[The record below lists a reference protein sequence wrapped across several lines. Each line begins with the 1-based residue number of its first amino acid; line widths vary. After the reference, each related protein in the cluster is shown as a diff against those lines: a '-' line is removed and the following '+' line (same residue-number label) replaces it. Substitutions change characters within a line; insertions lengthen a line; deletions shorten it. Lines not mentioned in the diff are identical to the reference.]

1 VFEFGALA
9 FFEGVEDEFA
19 GVVLVEDFVSE
30 GFEDA
35 VKAHAGRGVDAEVE
49 IRAAA
54 FDDHGEVFNEVELA
68 HDVEG

>member
-1 VFEFGALA
+1 
-9 FFEGVEDEFA
+9 
-19 GVVLVEDFVSE
+19 LVEDFVSE

-35 VKAHAGRGVDAEVE
+35 VEAHAGRGVDAEVE
-49 IRAAA
+49 VRAAA